1 MPLAKSVSRARLGD
15 VDILEINNPFAKAQ
29 ISLFGGH
36 ILSFKPSS
44 DNRERLWLSDNV
56 ILDSVKPLR
65 GGVPVCWPWFSD
77 SHNQPDKDLPS
88 HGWVR
93 NQQWDLLDTED
104 SEQGTRLVLSPKTFN
119 GPGFKGEALLK
130 LVVFVGQKMSIQLI
144 TENIG
149 KDSFSYTCAL
159 HTYFAVDAISSTK
172 LLGLSG
178 LYKDKTRDWQSFETP
193 EKYMFN
199 EETDRVHLST
209 PESLSIKLD
218 ENITTEVL
226 SYGHD
231 SVVVWNPWKENAEK
245 MKDMT
250 DDGYKSMLCVET
262 SVTQGQQVLPGEQHA
277 ICQIIG

>member
-1 MPLAKSVSRARLGD
+1 MQLAKSVSKARLGD
-15 VDILEINNPFAKAQ
+15 VDILEINNRFAKAQ

-56 ILDSVKPLR
+56 ILDNVKPLR

-104 SEQGTRLVLSPKTFN
+104 SEQGTRLILSPKNFN
-119 GPGFKGEALLK
+119 GPGFKGEASLK
-130 LVVFVGQKMSIQLI
+130 LVVLVGQKMSIELI

-159 HTYFAVDAISSTK
+159 HTYFAVDEISSTE
-172 LLGLSG
+172 LVGLEG
-178 LYKDKTRDWQSFETP
+178 LYKDKTRDWQSFETS
-193 EKYMFN
+193 EKYTFS

-209 PESLSIKLD
+209 PESLSIKLNQND
-218 ENITTEVL
+218 RTEIL

-231 SVVVWNPWKENAEK
+231 SVVVWNPWKENAVK
-245 MKDMT
+245 MKDMNN
-250 DDGYKSMLCVET
+250 DGYKTMLCVET
-262 SVTQGQQVLPGEQHA
+262 AVTQGQQVLPGQLHK
-277 ICQIIG
+277 ICQTIG

>member
-88 HGWVR
+88 HGGVR

-130 LVVFVGQKMSIQLI
+130 LVVFVGQKMSIELI

-209 PESLSIKLD
+209 PESLSIKLN

>member
-209 PESLSIKLD
+209 PESLSIKLN

>member
-130 LVVFVGQKMSIQLI
+130 LVVFVGQKMSIELI

>member
-130 LVVFVGQKMSIQLI
+130 LVVFVGQKMSIELI

-209 PESLSIKLD
+209 PESLSIKLN